1 MMKKTFEIA
10 EDLKEI
16 KSFIEKAAKAG
27 EVDKDLPFSLIERV
41 TNVLESVLKK
51 IEELE
56 ERLDLVEG
64 KF

>member
-1 MMKKTFEIA
+1 MKKTFEIA